1 MGYSKKRF
9 LAMLLLS
16 SISLSTVSFADSI
29 SEMENK
35 KHLNQK
41 SADELKNSINSLEQE
56 KNSLSGDVAVI
67 DEEIKKLEAQIS
79 ELMKQIS
86 ALEIAIK
93 ETEEE
98 IKKLED
104 NIDKN
109 QKEFEERLGA
119 MYKNSQVGYLDIV
132 FSSSGID
139 DLLSK
144 ASTMKFI
151 TEYDKEI
158 INNLKNDK
166 LVIDAK
172 KSELDGQKLSLE
184 ISKQTLDNKNAELY
198 ASKAS
203 KLVLIE
209 EAANKQSISQAELE
223 KLESEISTLEKSISA
238 EKAAQAE
245 DARKAREQAAQAKAQ
260 AQAKANTS
268 NRQVASAVST
278 KSSVGAG
285 EISTNVGNGTL
296 GWPVP
301 SSRNITSNYGYRTL
315 FGVPEFHMGVDI
327 AAPLGT
333 AIASADSGTVIYSA
347 YTGSYGNLMKV
358 QHDSGIVTYYAH
370 LSSYVASVGERVSKG
385 QTIARMGSTGNSTG
399 SHLHF
404 EVRVNGAHTNPLNY
418 IQ

>member
-301 SSRNITSNYGYRTL
+301 PSRNITSNYGYRTL